1 MQQQMA
7 TMMGDSADV
16 KNARHLLSSQN
27 RKKGIPCGTGHEQYE
42 LFRLGA
48 TTYLTSEPRG
58 FPPQGTD
65 LLSTIFNKRLRW
77 VVTVSCLAVF

>member
-1 MQQQMA
+1 MQ
-7 TMMGDSADV
+7 
-16 KNARHLLSSQN
+16 
-27 RKKGIPCGTGHEQYE
+27 KGKDE

-48 TTYLTSEPRG
+48 TTYLTSELWGGTFATAKTLWLSCRKRHSRNKHDAEILPRG